1 MFNRENDP
9 KTFEEAMASRDS
21 DFWKKAINDKMDSVS
36 SNNTQ
41 VLVDLPTGSK
51 PINCKWVFRR
61 KHNTNGSIQTFKARL
76 VTKGFK

>member
-36 SNNTQ
+36 SNNT
-41 VLVDLPTGSK
+41 
-51 PINCKWVFRR
+51 
-61 KHNTNGSIQTFKARL
+61 
-76 VTKGFK
+76 